1 MHGKF
6 HTIGMSL
13 QYQWLC
19 VICGVC
25 LETLVLQRY
34 LYIFDTFYLLHFR
47 GFRVGFNSLCAFASV
62 NHQHLHAY
70 YLDYDIFTEN
80 CVSHT

>member
-34 LYIFDTFYLLHFR
+34 LYIFDTLFYYISEDLGLVLIVYALLP
-47 GFRVGFNSLCAFASV
+47 L
-62 NHQHLHAY
+62 
-70 YLDYDIFTEN
+70 
-80 CVSHT
+80 